1 MTVFKT
7 FWKILNKNKITLIVY
22 TVILLIF
29 GITNM
34 QTNEKSMSFSPEKPD
49 ILIINKDDK
58 EGIITKDFIK
68 YLNKNT
74 KVKKIANN
82 EEAINDA
89 LFYREVNYVIYIP
102 ENFNNDL
109 LDGKNPEIK
118 VKSTG
123 DYQASYAEMIIS
135 RYIEVANTY
144 QKSFSDEDKIVQ
156 NINETLKKQA
166 DIEVTTK
173 LDTNLLQRTTAYYNF
188 SSYSLLA
195 CLIMIIG
202 LILNS
207 FNDEKIRKR
216 IIISS
221 TNYRKHNRILL
232 ISNCCYS
239 MLLWVLYV
247 IISFIALKDIMISK
261 TGLIYI
267 LNSFVFTICVTALSF
282 LLGTLINNK
291 DALSGIANVISL
303 GSSFLCGAFVP
314 VQWLPDFVIK
324 VAHVIPTYYYIDNNE
339 RLVSI
344 EKFTSET
351 MKPILNNI
359 LIMIGFTILFIILT
373 NIISK
378 KKRKIG

>member
-1 MTVFKT
+1 
-7 FWKILNKNKITLIVY
+7 
-22 TVILLIF
+22 
-29 GITNM
+29 
-34 QTNEKSMSFSPEKPD
+34 
-49 ILIINKDDK
+49 
-58 EGIITKDFIK
+58 
-68 YLNKNT
+68 
-74 KVKKIANN
+74 
-82 EEAINDA
+82 
-89 LFYREVNYVIYIP
+89 
-102 ENFNNDL
+102 
-109 LDGKNPEIK
+109 
-118 VKSTG
+118 
-123 DYQASYAEMIIS
+123 
-135 RYIEVANTY
+135 
-144 QKSFSDEDKIVQ
+144 
-156 NINETLKKQA
+156 
-166 DIEVTTK
+166 
-173 LDTNLLQRTTAYYNF
+173 
-188 SSYSLLA
+188 
-195 CLIMIIG
+195 
-202 LILNS
+202 
-207 FNDEKIRKR
+207 
-216 IIISS
+216 
-221 TNYRKHNRILL
+221 
-232 ISNCCYS
+232 

-339 RLVSI
+339 RLVII

>member
-102 ENFNNDL
+102 ENFNNDI

-144 QKSFSDEDKIVQ
+144 QKSFSDEDEIVQ

-173 LDTNLLQRTTAYYNF
+173 LDTNLLQRATAYYNF